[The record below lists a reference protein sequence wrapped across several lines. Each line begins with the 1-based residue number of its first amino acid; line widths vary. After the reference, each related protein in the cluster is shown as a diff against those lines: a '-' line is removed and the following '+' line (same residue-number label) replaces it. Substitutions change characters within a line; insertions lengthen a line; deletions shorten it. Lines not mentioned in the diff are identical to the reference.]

1 MDEQTARLFIA
12 NRWPVRRWNETDRC
26 WRLRRREAMQ
36 TILAVFSDDFSTRS
50 IVRMIV
56 AEELVSERQAFRIIA
71 AAKKAAS

>member
-1 MDEQTARLFIA
+1 
-12 NRWPVRRWNETDRC
+12 
-26 WRLRRREAMQ
+26 MQ